1 MEWFTIFLEE
11 HVAKIFEARFVAHSL
26 IIDCLGVTECIYNI
40 LTNGNGTFTGLA
52 LRLLGYDVTFDCY
65 PIFSNVDFTV
75 PWDLQYVWRNHL
87 IHIVKQEVIKE
98 DSGSGKTNSI
108 SFSC

>member
-1 MEWFTIFLEE
+1 MPRN
-11 HVAKIFEARFVAHSL
+11 FEKH
-26 IIDCLGVTECIYNI
+26 
-40 LTNGNGTFTGLA
+40 NGTELP
-52 LRLLGYDVTFDCY
+52 LVL
-65 PIFSNVDFTV
+65 SNADFTV